1 MLTLLRFQLSAY
13 DKFGIS
19 QLTGNGLRL
28 CEEAELK
35 VQIFSLEQMF
45 IRIPNVQFSTEPA
58 FLQNHC

>member
-1 MLTLLRFQLSAY
+1 MLVVGMRFGKIAP
-13 DKFGIS
+13 
-19 QLTGNGLRL
+19 NGLRL

-58 FLQNHC
+58 FLQNRC